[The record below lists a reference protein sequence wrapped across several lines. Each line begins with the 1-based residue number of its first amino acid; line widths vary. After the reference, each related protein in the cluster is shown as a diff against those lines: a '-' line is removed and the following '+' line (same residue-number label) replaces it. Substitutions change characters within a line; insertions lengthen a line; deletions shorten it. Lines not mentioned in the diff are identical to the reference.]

1 MKNFAPQQVMTG
13 SHGQV
18 WIDGDLVAE
27 VTAFKATIK
36 LSKEEVKKAK
46 TMSKQYKYVGYEGTG
61 NITMNKVSSLLIK
74 KCAENI
80 KKGRATVCHV
90 VAQVDDP
97 DAVGV
102 ETISIYDVTFDSL
115 TLANWK
121 VGSIIEESV
130 DFTFTD
136 FEVIDMALGE

>member
-1 MKNFAPQQVMTG
+1 
-13 SHGQV
+13 
-18 WIDGDLVAE
+18 
-27 VTAFKATIK
+27 
-36 LSKEEVKKAK
+36 
-46 TMSKQYKYVGYEGTG
+46 
-61 NITMNKVSSLLIK
+61 MNKVSYLLIK

-121 VGSIIEESV
+121 VGGLIEESV

-136 FEVIDMALGE
+136 FEVIDKAGGE

>member
-1 MKNFAPQQVMTG
+1 MKNFEAQQVMTG

-27 VTAFKATIK
+27 VTAFKAVTK
-36 LSKEEVKKAK
+36 LKKEEVKKAK
-46 TMSKQYKYVGYEGTG
+46 TMSTQYKYVGYEGSG
-61 NITMNKVSSLLIK
+61 NITMNKVSSLLLK

-80 KKGRATVCHV
+80 KKGKATKCHV
-90 VAQVDDP
+90 VAQLDDP
-97 DAVGV
+97 DAIGV
-102 ETISIYDVTFDSL
+102 ETISIYDVTFDST

-121 VGSIIEESV
+121 VGSIVEESV

-136 FEVIDMALGE
+136 FDIIDMATGE

>member
-27 VTAFKATIK
+27 VIAFKATIK

-80 KKGRATVCHV
+80 KKGRDTVCHV

-102 ETISIYDVTFDSL
+102 ETVSIYDVTFDSL

>member
-27 VTAFKATIK
+27 VTAFKANIK

-46 TMSKQYKYVGYEGTG
+46 TMSKQYKYVGYEGT
-61 NITMNKVSSLLIK
+61 
-74 KCAENI
+74 AENI

>member
-1 MKNFAPQQVMTG
+1 MKNFAQQQVMTG

-18 WIDGDLVAE
+18 WLDGDLVAE
-27 VTAFKATIK
+27 VTAFKAQVK
-36 LSKEEVKKAK
+36 LTKEEVKKAK
-46 TMSKQYKYVGYEGTG
+46 SMSKQYKYVGYEGSG
-61 NITMNKVSSLLIK
+61 NITMNKVSSLLIN

-80 KKGRATVCHV
+80 KRGRATVCSV
-90 VAQVDDP
+90 VAQISDP

-102 ETISIYDVTFDSL
+102 ETISIFDVTFDSL

-121 VGSIIEESV
+121 VGGIIEESA

-136 FEVIDMALGE
+136 FEIIDSAKGE

>member
-27 VTAFKATIK
+27 VTAFKAVTK
-36 LSKEEVKKAK
+36 LKKEEVKKAK
-46 TMSKQYKYVGYEGTG
+46 TMSTQYKYVGYEGSG

-74 KCAENI
+74 KCADNI
-80 KKGRATVCHV
+80 KKGRSTVCHV
-90 VAQVDDP
+90 VAQLDDP

-121 VGSIIEESV
+121 VGSIIEESA

-136 FEVIDMALGE
+136 FDIIDVA

>member
-1 MKNFAPQQVMTG
+1 MKNFEAQQVMTG

-27 VTAFKATIK
+27 VTAFKAVTK
-36 LSKEEVKKAK
+36 LKKEEVKKAK
-46 TMSKQYKYVGYEGTG
+46 TMSTQYKYVGYEGSG
-61 NITMNKVSSLLIK
+61 NITMNKVSSLLLK

-80 KKGRATVCHV
+80 KKGKATKCHV
-90 VAQVDDP
+90 VAQLDDP

-102 ETISIYDVTFDSL
+102 ETISIYDVTFDSI

-136 FEVIDMALGE
+136 FDIIDVA